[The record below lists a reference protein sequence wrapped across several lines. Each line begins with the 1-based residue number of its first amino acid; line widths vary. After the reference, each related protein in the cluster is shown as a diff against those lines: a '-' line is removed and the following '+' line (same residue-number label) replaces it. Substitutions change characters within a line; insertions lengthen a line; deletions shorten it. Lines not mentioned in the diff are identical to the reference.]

1 MKRYPMTIQR
11 FLVATLLLVYPLISQ
26 AQDSKA
32 AAILEAMSKKY
43 QSFSSFSAAFTY
55 GSESGMITTKA
66 GKYHLKLQGQEVFN
80 DGKTVA
86 TYVKEANEVNLSSND
101 PASNEF
107 SPANIYNLYKNGYT
121 YKLVQEGKGSHAV
134 VDLTPAKGKSSN
146 VAKVRLTIS
155 QKDHTLQSWQITDKS
170 GKVQNFKISK
180 FTPNVAVANNQFTFN
195 KAKYPGV
202 EVIDLR
208 D

>member
-1 MKRYPMTIQR
+1 MKQYTMHIRH
-11 FLVATLLLVYPLISQ
+11 FFFATLLLISPLISQ

-32 AAILEAMSKKY
+32 AAILDAMSKKY
-43 QSFSSFSAAFTY
+43 KSFSSFSAAFSY
-55 GSESGMITTKA
+55 GSESGVITTKS
-66 GKYHLKLQGQEVFN
+66 GKYHLKLASQEVFN

-86 TYVKEANEVNLSSND
+86 TYVKDANEVNLSTND
-101 PASNEF
+101 PSSNEF
-107 SPANIYNLYKNGYT
+107 SPANIYNIYKNGYS
-121 YKLVQEGKGSHAV
+121 YKLVSESKAGNAV
-134 VDLTPAKGKSSN
+134 VDLTPSKGKSSN

-180 FTPNVAVANNQFTFN
+180 FTPNVAVTDQQFTFN